1 MTPSL
6 VSTLAISTMIPL
18 ATRADTEA
26 AEAAAAD
33 HREARLVRESLGG
46 DTEAFSALVRAH
58 ERRVFRLLGRFFR
71 RPEEV
76 EDAAQETFLIAW
88 RKLSTYRAEAPFEHW
103 ITRIA
108 LRSAYDRLR
117 RHGFP
122 TEPLD
127 ETTDPAAPATDPT
140 ARLEVERLLARLSPT
155 DRFLLTLLEGEG
167 WSVAE
172 IAEKL
177 GWTAVNV
184 KVRAHRARKRLRQIL
199 EEGQV

>member
-1 MTPSL
+1 MEEERKGFPGHDMARSF
-6 VSTLAISTMIPL
+6 VSTFEMAES
-18 ATRADTEA
+18 A
-26 AEAAAAD
+26 APAED
-33 HREARLVRESLGG
+33 SEARLVRQSLAG
-46 DTEAFSALVRAH
+46 DTDAFAALVRAH

-76 EDAAQETFLIAW
+76 EDAAQETFLRAW

-127 ETTDPAAPATDPT
+127 EDLEAAAPAADPT
-140 ARLEVERLLARLSPT
+140 ARLEVERLLARLSPA
-155 DRFLLTLLEGEG
+155 DRFVLTLLEGEG

-184 KVRAHRARKRLRQIL
+184 KVRAHRARKRLRKVL
-199 EEGQV
+199 EEGGA

>member
-1 MTPSL
+1 MATSF
-6 VSTLAISTMIPL
+6 VSTVAMAGIAQIAQMAET
-18 ATRADTEA
+18 A
-26 AEAAAAD
+26 AED
-33 HREARLVRESLGG
+33 REARLVRESLGG

-76 EDAAQETFLIAW
+76 EDVAQETFLTAW

-117 RHGFP
+117 RRGFP
-122 TEPLD
+122 TEPLVIGD
-127 ETTDPAAPATDPT
+127 IGDLGIDPAAPASDPT
-140 ARLEVERLLARLSPT
+140 ARLEVERLLARLAPA

-172 IAEKL
+172 IAAKL
-177 GWTAVNV
+177 GWTTVNV
-184 KVRAHRARKRLRQIL
+184 KVRAHRARKRLLKVL
-199 EEGQV
+199 EEGRV